1 MLKIARFY
9 HGWYGFNFIA
19 PACSQICIEH
29 NLTLDNFSFIVDDNP
44 FIPKGREP
52 LYAKGLMAGLQ
63 GDPIIASHLLIP
75 QLENSLRYIL
85 KQNDIV
91 TSKREI
97 IQDDFLL
104 HEVLNLPELKE
115 VLAEDLIFTLKG
127 LLIERWGSNLRNDIC
142 HGLLD
147 HNHFFDSVLAYL
159 WWLTL
164 YICLVPSC
172 KKWVNENKESL
183 VP

>member
-1 MLKIARFY
+1 M
-9 HGWYGFNFIA
+9 
-19 PACSQICIEH
+19 
-29 NLTLDNFSFIVDDNP
+29 
-44 FIPKGREP
+44 
-52 LYAKGLMAGLQ
+52 
-63 GDPIIASHLLIP
+63 
-75 QLENSLRYIL
+75 
-85 KQNDIV
+85 KQNDVI

-127 LLIERWGSNLRNDIC
+127 LLIERWGSNLRNDMC

-147 HNHFFDSVLAYL
+147 HNYFFDPVLAYL

-164 YICLVPSC
+164 YMCLVPTC
-172 KKWVNENKESL
+172 QQWINQNK
-183 VP
+183 